1 MKIKI
6 KNQTLKKSKCL
17 YIIYCLFLFIFLLY
31 PFLTVFVSNIYII
44 IIIHLNIINL
54 YINI

>member
-44 IIIHLNIINL
+44 IITHLNIINL